1 MRIRYFLK
9 LNKIFFIFEVN
20 LIKSM
25 EFLSEHFS
33 PEILIKVGI
42 TIFICVATIIALK
55 RAVSIYFGRKLSN
68 QSKMIFGKIINFIG
82 ISVMLIVIISQLGFS
97 SLFTTALGTA
107 GVVGVAIGFASK
119 TSLENIISGVLL
131 LSDKSF
137 KIGDKILVG
146 DVEGTVQAI
155 DSLSVKM
162 LTYDNKLVRVP
173 NVKLLNSEVTNLY
186 PHNERRRD
194 FYFKVSYQ
202 TDVEKV
208 TSLLKEVAN
217 NNPYA
222 IRKDET
228 YVYFRSYDNLG
239 FQIKYGVW
247 FEKGNITPLSNT
259 ISQDISEAF
268 KKEGI
273 EIPVPLLNID

>member
-1 MRIRYFLK
+1 
-9 LNKIFFIFEVN
+9 
-20 LIKSM
+20 M

-42 TIFICVATIIALK
+42 TIFICMATIVVLK
-55 RAVSIYFGRKLSN
+55 RVINIYFGKKMSN
-68 QSKMIFGKIINFIG
+68 QSKVIFGKIINFIG
-82 ISVMLIVIISQLGFS
+82 ISVMLIVIINQLGFS

-107 GVVGVAIGFASK
+107 GVVGVALGFASK

-137 KIGDKILVG
+137 KIGDIIIVG
-146 DVEGTVQAI
+146 DIEGAVQAI
-155 DSLSVKM
+155 DSLSVKI

-173 NVKLLNSEVTNLY
+173 NIKLLNSEVINLY

-202 TDVEKV
+202 TDVQKV
-208 TSLLKEVAN
+208 TSLLMEIAN
-217 NNPYA
+217 KNPYA
-222 IRKDET
+222 IRKEET
-228 YVYFRSYDNLG
+228 YVYFSSYDNLG

-247 FEKGNITPLSNT
+247 FEKGNITPISNT
-259 ISQDISEAF
+259 IAKDISETF
-268 KKEGI
+268 KREGI
-273 EIPVPLLNID
+273 EIPVPLLNIDKK